1 MDRSKD
7 TIKRHE
13 DPKLYGNVGRKTAVE
28 PRRVINGGVG
38 FGTPN
43 RREGLPFFFFFF
55 SFSLFPLAFS
65 LSLFFLEF
73 FFYF

>member
-43 RREGLPFFFFFF
+43 R
-55 SFSLFPLAFS
+55 
-65 LSLFFLEF
+65 
-73 FFYF
+73 

>member
-28 PRRVINGGVG
+28 PRRVTNGGVG

-43 RREGLPFFFFFF
+43 RREGLPFFFFFPF
-55 SFSLFPLAFS
+55 LCSLL
-65 LSLFFLEF
+65 LSLFHF
-73 FFYF
+73 FS